1 VTRPIRVGIC
11 PDFRE
16 ERWPSMDR
24 VADELLQAIACHHR
38 GVVETVSLAPTFR
51 PRATKVFSGRVA
63 ANLDRGLNR
72 LVDYPAHLGRVQGP
86 FDVFHV
92 LDHSYSQLVHRLP
105 PDRTVVT
112 CHDLD
117 TFRSVLEPE
126 EEPRS
131 TIFNAMTRH
140 IMDGFRRAAYVTCD
154 TAVVREA
161 LIDANLVFPDRAV
174 VVPVGVSAAFL
185 AQRQTVRSL
194 TSLPGSLVPAA
205 VDLLHV
211 GSVIDRKRIDVL
223 LQCLAALREQRPGL
237 RLIRVGGPLT
247 SGQQAMARSLGV
259 SDAVL
264 TMPPVDDET
273 LAALYRHAA
282 LVLLPSDREGFGL
295 PIAEA
300 LASGTPVV
308 ASHLPVLREVG
319 GRAAEYCP
327 VGDVRAWTQTV
338 HALLDERER
347 RPDQWAARRAQGQF
361 WAGRYSWARFADRIV
376 ALYLDI
382 AGMDTSAQA
391 GRSAAWPA

>member
-1 VTRPIRVGIC
+1 
-11 PDFRE
+11 
-16 ERWPSMDR
+16 M
-24 VADELLQAIACHHR
+24 
-38 GVVETVSLAPTFR
+38 
-51 PRATKVFSGRVA
+51 
-63 ANLDRGLNR
+63 
-72 LVDYPAHLGRVQGP
+72 QGT

-92 LDHSYSQLVHRLP
+92 LDHSYAQLVHRLP

-117 TFRSVLEPE
+117 TFRSVLEPAA
-126 EEPRS
+126 EPRS

-140 IMDGFRRAAYVTCD
+140 IMDGFSRAAYVTCD
-154 TAVVREA
+154 TAAVREA
-161 LIDANLVFPDRAV
+161 LIDANLVSPDRAV
-174 VVPVGVSAAFL
+174 VVPVGVSPAFL

-194 TSLPGSLVPAA
+194 TSLPGPLVPDA

-259 SDAVL
+259 ADAVL
-264 TMPPVDDET
+264 TMPRVDDET

-282 LVLLPSDREGFGL
+282 LVLLPSEREGFGL

-347 RPDQWAARRAQGQF
+347 RPEQWAARCAQGQF